1 MGKIH
6 PQNIVRTVN
15 PLRRQE
21 TDPQI
26 LKLLQVLQ
34 LIREL
39 EPEKAKVNELPIQT
53 LTVLMYVASHD
64 GCHKQAMEEDL
75 GMNKAAG
82 SRNTDWLARLH
93 RLGRPGLNLITKEVD
108 RSDRRRSVLK
118 LTRKGKDL
126 VHQITRIL
134 YEN

>member
-1 MGKIH
+1 M
-6 PQNIVRTVN
+6 N

-39 EPEKAKVNELPIQT
+39 EPSKAKVSELPIQT
-53 LTVLMYVASHD
+53 LTVLMYIASHD

-126 VHQITRIL
+126 VHKITRIL

>member
-1 MGKIH
+1 
-6 PQNIVRTVN
+6 VN

>member
-1 MGKIH
+1 M
-6 PQNIVRTVN
+6 N
-15 PLRRQE
+15 PLRRQI
-21 TDPQI
+21 TDLQVH
-26 LKLLQVLQ
+26 KLLQVLQ

-39 EPEKAKVNELPIQT
+39 EPAKAKVNELPIQT
-53 LTVLMYVASHD
+53 LTCLMYIASHD

-75 GMNKAAG
+75 NMNKAAG

-126 VHQITRIL
+126 VHKITRIL

>member
-1 MGKIH
+1 M
-6 PQNIVRTVN
+6 N

-82 SRNTDWLARLH
+82 SINTDWLARLH

>member
-1 MGKIH
+1 
-6 PQNIVRTVN
+6 VN
-15 PLRRQE
+15 PLRRQI
-21 TDPQI
+21 TDLQVH
-26 LKLLQVLQ
+26 KLLQVLQ

-39 EPEKAKVNELPIQT
+39 EPTKAKVNELPIQT
-53 LTVLMYVASHD
+53 LTCLMYIASHD

-75 GMNKAAG
+75 NMNKAAG

-108 RSDRRRSVLK
+108 YFDKRRSVLK

-126 VHQITRIL
+126 VHKITRIL
-134 YEN
+134 YDN

>member
-1 MGKIH
+1 M
-6 PQNIVRTVN
+6 N
-15 PLRRQE
+15 PLRRQI
-21 TDPQI
+21 TDLQVH
-26 LKLLQVLQ
+26 KLLQVLQ

-39 EPEKAKVNELPIQT
+39 EPTKAKVNELPIQT
-53 LTVLMYVASHD
+53 LTCLMYIASHE

-75 GMNKAAG
+75 NMNKAAG

-108 RSDRRRSVLK
+108 YSDKRRSVLK

-126 VHQITRIL
+126 VHKITRIL
-134 YEN
+134 YDN

>member
-1 MGKIH
+1 M
-6 PQNIVRTVN
+6 N
-15 PLRRQE
+15 PLRRQI
-21 TDPQI
+21 TDLQVH
-26 LKLLQVLQ
+26 KLLQVLQ

-39 EPEKAKVNELPIQT
+39 EPTKAKVNELPIQT
-53 LTVLMYVASHD
+53 LTCLMYIASHD

-75 GMNKAAG
+75 NMNKAAG

-126 VHQITRIL
+126 VHKITRIL
-134 YEN
+134 YDN

>member
-1 MGKIH
+1 M
-6 PQNIVRTVN
+6 N

-53 LTVLMYVASHD
+53 LTVLMYV
-64 GCHKQAMEEDL
+64 

-126 VHQITRIL
+126 VHKITRIL

>member
-1 MGKIH
+1 M
-6 PQNIVRTVN
+6 N
-15 PLRRQE
+15 PLRRQI
-21 TDPQI
+21 TDLQVH
-26 LKLLQVLQ
+26 KLLQVLQ

-39 EPEKAKVNELPIQT
+39 EPTKAKVNELPIQT
-53 LTVLMYVASHD
+53 LTCLMYIASHD

-75 GMNKAAG
+75 NMNKAAG

-108 RSDRRRSVLK
+108 YSAKRRSVLK

-126 VHQITRIL
+126 VHKITRIL
-134 YEN
+134 YDN

>member
-1 MGKIH
+1 M
-6 PQNIVRTVN
+6 N
-15 PLRRQE
+15 PLRRQQ
-21 TDPQI
+21 TDEEVA
-26 LKLLQVLQ
+26 KLLKVLQ
-34 LIREL
+34 LIRTL
-39 EPEKAKVNELPIQT
+39 EPVEAKVNELPLQT
-53 LTVLMYVASHD
+53 LTVLMYVASHN

-75 GMNKAAG
+75 EMNKASG

-108 RSDRRRSVLK
+108 PTDKRRSILK

-126 VHQITRIL
+126 VHKITHIL

>member
-1 MGKIH
+1 M
-6 PQNIVRTVN
+6 N
-15 PLRRQE
+15 PLRRQI
-21 TDPQI
+21 TALQVH
-26 LKLLQVLQ
+26 KLLQVLQ

-39 EPEKAKVNELPIQT
+39 EPTKAKVNELPIQT
-53 LTVLMYVASHD
+53 LTCLMYIASHD

-75 GMNKAAG
+75 NMNKAAG

-108 RSDRRRSVLK
+108 YSDKRRSVLK

>member
-1 MGKIH
+1 M
-6 PQNIVRTVN
+6 N

-21 TDPQI
+21 TDTQI

-75 GMNKAAG
+75 GMNKAAEKDTVV
-82 SRNTDWLARLH
+82 NTD
-93 RLGRPGLNLITKEVD
+93 TKEDATTLADEREFPKVYP
-108 RSDRRRSVLK
+108 K
-118 LTRKGKDL
+118 
-126 VHQITRIL
+126 RIRTPVVRFEPTWWT
-134 YEN
+134 YEY

>member
-1 MGKIH
+1 
-6 PQNIVRTVN
+6 
-15 PLRRQE
+15 
-21 TDPQI
+21 
-26 LKLLQVLQ
+26 
-34 LIREL
+34 
-39 EPEKAKVNELPIQT
+39 
-53 LTVLMYVASHD
+53 MYIASHD

-108 RSDRRRSVLK
+108 NSDKRRSVLK

-126 VHQITRIL
+126 VHKITRIL
-134 YEN
+134 YDN